1 MYDLKTGVS
10 EKNVGIYLLL
20 RGKLGVTWRRKLV
33 LQVLENVKWKTAYNS
48 DCWHFPQEGHSC
60 DKGNICRNKEG
71 KLIMGA
77 DNTEAGTFIAQSQ
90 ANSLKGLLMQI
101 RTN

>member
-20 RGKLGVTWRRKLV
+20 RGKLGVTWRRKLA

-48 DCWHFPQEGHSC
+48 DC
-60 DKGNICRNKEG
+60 
-71 KLIMGA
+71 
-77 DNTEAGTFIAQSQ
+77 
-90 ANSLKGLLMQI
+90 
-101 RTN
+101 